1 MKSQL
6 LQAWSCTVRLVVADS
21 RCLAP
26 ATTDLVDLLDRVDR
40 TASRFRPDSELSRA
54 NARAG
59 RPTPVTRLLAD
70 LVAAALRAAAETDG
84 AVDPTIGRTMAEL
97 GYDADIGELP
107 PDGPAVTA
115 IRPACTWRSVRL
127 VRRIDTLIV
136 PAGTALDLGAT
147 AKAYAADLAARQI
160 AARYRTATLV
170 EIGGDL
176 AVAGSTRWPIQVAE
190 VAGGPGQS
198 VLLHDGGMATSTTTL
213 RRWRRGGAELHHIV
227 DPRTGAPATGPW
239 RTVTVSAPTALA
251 ANTAS
256 TAAIVLGADALRWLR
271 AHHLSA
277 RLIARD
283 GSITTTGG
291 WPAQVRGAA

>member
-1 MKSQL
+1 MKTQL

-26 ATTDLVDLLDRVDR
+26 ATTDLVELLNRVDR

-84 AVDPTIGRTMAEL
+84 AVDPTVGRAVAGL
-97 GYDADIGELP
+97 GYDADISELP
-107 PDGPAVTA
+107 PDGPAVTP
-115 IRPACTWRSVRL
+115 IRSPHTWRSVRL
-127 VRRIDTLIV
+127 VRSIDTLLV
-136 PAGTALDLGAT
+136 PPGTVLDLGAT
-147 AKAYAADLAARQI
+147 AKAYTADLAARQL

-176 AVAGSTRWPIQVAE
+176 AVAGAARWPIQVAE
-190 VAGGPGQS
+190 LAGGPGQS
-198 VLLHDGGMATSTTTL
+198 VVLHDGGMATSTTTL
-213 RRWRRGGAELHHIV
+213 RRWRRGGVELHHIV
-227 DPRTGAPATGPW
+227 DPHTGAPASGPW

-256 TAAIVLGADALRWLR
+256 TAAIVLGAEALGWLR

-277 RLIARD
+277 RLVDRD
-283 GSITTTGG
+283 GSITTTGS
-291 WPAQVRGAA
+291 WPTQVRGAA

>member
-1 MKSQL
+1 MKTQL
-6 LQAWSCTVRLVVADS
+6 LEAWSCTVRLVLADS
-21 RCLAP
+21 RALAP
-26 ATTDLVDLLDRVDR
+26 ATTDLVELLNRVDR

-70 LVAAALRAAAETDG
+70 LVSAALRAAAETDG
-84 AVDPTIGRTMAEL
+84 AVDPTVGAAMAAL
-97 GYDADIGELP
+97 GYDADIMQLP
-107 PDGPAVTA
+107 ADGPAVTPT
-115 IRPACTWRSVRL
+115 RPAHTWRSVRL
-127 VRRIDTLIV
+127 VRSIDTLVV
-136 PAGTALDLGAT
+136 PPGTALDLGAT
-147 AKAYAADLAARQI
+147 AKAYTADLAARQL
-160 AARYRTATLV
+160 AARYHTAALV

-176 AVAGSTRWPIQVAE
+176 AVAGGGQWPIQVAE

-198 VLLHDGGMATSTTTL
+198 VVLHDGGMATSTTTI

-256 TAAIVLGADALRWLR
+256 TAAIVLGAGAPGWLR
-271 AHHLSA
+271 THRLAA
-277 RLIARD
+277 RLVARD
-283 GSITTTGG
+283 GTVTTIGR
-291 WPAQVRGAA
+291 WPARVRGAA